1 MKKILMAIMALFV
14 CAGMYAQK
22 GEQAAGVHL
31 NFGTT
36 ASSVGLGVKY
46 QYGLTDALRIEPSL
60 TYYFGGTGMFDVT
73 ANLHYLFDVHPQIK
87 VYPLAGLGVD
97 MCRYEWPDEHGDWS
111 KDTDACFKFNLGGGA
126 EYAINDR
133 WSVGLE
139 LKFEII
145 TGGYSQFVAGLG
157 TTYKF

>member
-1 MKKILMAIMALFV
+1 
-14 CAGMYAQK
+14 
-22 GEQAAGVHL
+22 
-31 NFGTT
+31 
-36 ASSVGLGVKY
+36 
-46 QYGLTDALRIEPSL
+46 
-60 TYYFGGTGMFDVT
+60 MFDVT

-97 MCRYEWPDEHGDWS
+97 MCRYEYGEGEHE
-111 KDTDACFKFNLGGGA
+111 TDACFKFNLGGGA

-157 TTYKF
+157 TAYKF